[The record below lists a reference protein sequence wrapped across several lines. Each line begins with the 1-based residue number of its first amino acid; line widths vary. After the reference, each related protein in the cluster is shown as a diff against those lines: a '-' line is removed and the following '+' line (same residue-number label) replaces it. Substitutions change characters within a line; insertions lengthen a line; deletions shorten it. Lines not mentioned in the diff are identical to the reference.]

1 MQRALVRLALLMR
14 IVPLLQAIATIALG
28 LSAYTRPWLG
38 VAAAGA
44 CLAWSGWLALR
55 MWPAGRCPAWC
66 RAADAAVAVAALITV
81 GAAMPPDS
89 LTTAFYWAGSY
100 AAAVALMLGLILPPR
115 AGGCALAA
123 LIGGYGAMVDLRA
136 GPHAL
141 PAAAGN
147 AAGIAV
153 YFGYGALAAWYA
165 RRLTTVAARAEEDA
179 LGRQALLG
187 VQQARLEEFGRLHDE
202 AVQVLER
209 VTVTA
214 AADAAPV
221 RAYAAQA
228 ASHLRAAIDDRRTAG
243 GSVAEALAG
252 AAAGF
257 AALRFGVT
265 VDCAMPL
272 PDPGLRATGK
282 LAAAVTEALNNACKH
297 SGAAHASVRAAPAR
311 GGIEVSVTDQGTG
324 FPVGPAHDGF
334 GIANCIRRRL
344 TEAGGSVEIVSVPG
358 AGTVVRMWLPC

>member
-14 IVPLLQAIATIALG
+14 TVPLLQAVATIALG
-28 LSAYTRPWLG
+28 FSAYSRPWLS
-38 VAAAGA
+38 VAAAGV
-44 CLAWSGWLALR
+44 CLAWSGWLAVR
-55 MWPAGRCPAWC
+55 AWPTGRCTARSC
-66 RAADAAVAVAALITV
+66 VADAGIAVLALIAV
-81 GAAMPPDS
+81 GAAMAPQS
-89 LTTAFYWAGSY
+89 LTTSFYWAVSY
-100 AAAVALMLGLILPPR
+100 AAAVALMLGLSLPAR
-115 AGGCALAA
+115 AGASGLAGI
-123 LIGGYGAMVDLRA
+123 IGAYFLMVGLRA

-147 AAGIAV
+147 AAGSVA
-153 YFGYGALAAWYA
+153 YFGFGALAAWYA
-165 RRLTTVAARAEEDA
+165 RRLAAVATQAEEDA

-221 RAYAAQA
+221 RDYAARA
-228 ASHLRAAIDDRRTAG
+228 ARHLRAAIEDHRPGG
-243 GSVAEALAG
+243 GSVAEALASV
-252 AAAGF
+252 AAGF
-257 AALRFGVT
+257 TALRFDVT
-265 VDCAMPL
+265 VDCATPL

-297 SGAAHASVRAAPAR
+297 SGAAHAWVRAAPAR
-311 GGIEVSVTDQGTG
+311 GGIEVSVGDRGAG
-324 FPVGPAHDGF
+324 FPAGPGHDGF

-344 TEAGGSVEIVSVPG
+344 VEAGGSVEFISAPG

>member
-14 IVPLLQAIATIALG
+14 VVPLLQATATIALG
-28 LSAYTRPWLG
+28 FSAYTRPWLG

-55 MWPAGRCPAWC
+55 IWPIGRCPVRC
-66 RAADAAVAVAALITV
+66 CAADAAFAVAALVIA

-100 AAAVALMLGLILPPR
+100 AAAVALMLGLSLPLR
-115 AGGCALAA
+115 TGGYALAA
-123 LIGGYGAMVDLRA
+123 LIGGYGLMVGLRA

-165 RRLTTVAARAEEDA
+165 HRLNTVAARAEENA
-179 LGRQALLG
+179 LAGQALLG
-187 VQQARLEEFGRLHDE
+187 VQQARLEEFGRLHDQ

-228 ASHLRAAIDDRRTAG
+228 ARHLRAAIDDRPSAG
-243 GSVAEALAG
+243 SSVAEALAG
-252 AAAGF
+252 VVAGF

-324 FPVGPAHDGF
+324 FPAGPACDGF

-344 TEAGGSVEIVSVPG
+344 AEAGGSVEFVSAPG